1 MWCILVNMKIG
12 IDINEVLRD
21 FIGQLAYTY
30 EKYIGEVDIDKN
42 PVDSFDLINH
52 FKFKTI
58 DEMNKFLYL
67 EASLEIFGHADQ
79 LHENL
84 MNQFNMFLMDT
95 KDEEEHEIIITSK
108 EVVKSIPS
116 TYFFLSKLGCRVE
129 QINFVQNYEDIW
141 GNVDLLITA
150 NPRALET
157 KPNDKISIKINS
169 SYNKESKSDFELDSI
184 LEFIKDNELRDK
196 ILNTKI
202 TTYEEI
208 N

>member
-1 MWCILVNMKIG
+1 MKIG

-108 EVVKSIPS
+108 EVAKSIPS
-116 TYFFLSKLGCRVE
+116 TYFFLSKLGCRSE

-141 GNVDLLITA
+141 DNVDLLITA

-208 N
+208 D

>member
-1 MWCILVNMKIG
+1 MKIG

-108 EVVKSIPS
+108 EVAKSIPS
-116 TYFFLSKLGCRVE
+116 TYFFLSKLGCRSE

-141 GNVDLLITA
+141 DNVDLLITA

-184 LEFIKDNELRDK
+184 LEFIKDNELRNK

-208 N
+208 D

>member
-1 MWCILVNMKIG
+1 MKIG

-21 FIGQLAYTY
+21 FIGQLTYTY
-30 EKYIGEVDIDKN
+30 EKYIGEVDIDEN
-42 PVDSFDLINH
+42 SVDSFDLIKH
-52 FKFKTI
+52 FDFKTI

-84 MNQFNMFLMDT
+84 MNQFNMFLMDI

-108 EVVKSIPS
+108 EVAKSIPS
-116 TYFFLSKLGCRVE
+116 TYFFLSKLGCRAE
-129 QINFVQNYEDIW
+129 QILFVQDYEMIWDDI
-141 GNVDLLITA
+141 DLLITA
-150 NPRALET
+150 NPEALES
-157 KPNDKISIKINS
+157 KPTDKISIKINS

-184 LEFIKDNELRDK
+184 LEFIKDDKLREK

-208 N
+208 D